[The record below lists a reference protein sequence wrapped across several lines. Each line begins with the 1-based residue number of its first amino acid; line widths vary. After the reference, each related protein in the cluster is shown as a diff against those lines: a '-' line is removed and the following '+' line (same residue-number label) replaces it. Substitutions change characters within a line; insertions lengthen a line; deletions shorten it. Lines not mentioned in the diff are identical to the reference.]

1 MSNGYVTV
9 SHPSQDIKL
18 IKYRYFERFCTSLV
32 ALSSFIYVLA
42 LSFRKESKDT
52 NACVV
57 YDFALDKCLLRRKL
71 E

>member
-1 MSNGYVTV
+1 MGNSCVTV
-9 SHPSQDIKL
+9 SHSSQDIKL

-32 ALSSFIYVLA
+32 AISSFINVLA
-42 LSFRKESKDT
+42 LSFRKESKAT

-57 YDFALDKCLLRRKL
+57 SDLALDKCLLRRKL